1 MITEN
6 NFQYQGMCIQYE
18 CVCREKDNAMVKTA
32 LSCVGVKVASNE
44 MDCDRNEA
52 ASPCERSKGGRQKST
67 Q

>member
-1 MITEN
+1 
-6 NFQYQGMCIQYE
+6 MCIQYE